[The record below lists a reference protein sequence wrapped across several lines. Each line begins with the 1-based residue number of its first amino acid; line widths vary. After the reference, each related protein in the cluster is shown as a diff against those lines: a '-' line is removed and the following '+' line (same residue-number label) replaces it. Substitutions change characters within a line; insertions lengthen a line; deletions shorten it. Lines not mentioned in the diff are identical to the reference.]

1 MSGEIESR
9 EIVLVHAVDVRTV
22 QRHLE
27 LRQQITILV
36 ELAEQT
42 LKDRVYA
49 DQAII
54 QILRGTDI
62 RRLWHVER

>member
-36 ELAEQT
+36 VLAEQT
-42 LKDRVYA
+42 LHARV
-49 DQAII
+49 DEDLAII
-54 QILRGTDI
+54 QFLRGTDI
-62 RRLWHVER
+62 RRIWHVEL